1 MEDKA
6 LDILRTYLSRR
17 GLDTKT
23 ERIVTEDLKRS
34 NVYTIGKILVV
45 FNQKDKV
52 LDSDISAFVQFA
64 RANEFGQGLI
74 IVGMSRPSDNVLKV
88 IKSYAKDRVQFFT
101 IRHLQF
107 DLTTHRMAM
116 PHRILKE
123 DERKAIFDKYS
134 ITNPEEQLPWIDSQ
148 DIMARILGAVPGDI
162 LEITRHSDG
171 AGTLLYYRYCVEDVN
186 VA

>member
-6 LDILRTYLSRR
+6 LEILRLYLGRR

-34 NVYTIGKILVV
+34 NAYTVGKVLVI
-45 FNQKDKV
+45 FSQKDKV

-64 RANEFGQGLI
+64 RANEFGQGLV
-74 IVGMSRPSDNVLKV
+74 IVGMSRPSENVLRV
-88 IKSYAKDRVQFFT
+88 IKSHAKDRVQFFS

-107 DLTTHRMAM
+107 DITTHRMVV
-116 PHRILKE
+116 PHRILKD

-134 ITNPEEQLPWIDSQ
+134 IMDPEEQLPWIDSQ
-148 DIMARILGAVPGDI
+148 DIQARILGAVPGDI
-162 LEITRHSDG
+162 LEVKRHSDV
-171 AGTLLYYRYCVEDVN
+171 AGTLSYYRYCVEDVN